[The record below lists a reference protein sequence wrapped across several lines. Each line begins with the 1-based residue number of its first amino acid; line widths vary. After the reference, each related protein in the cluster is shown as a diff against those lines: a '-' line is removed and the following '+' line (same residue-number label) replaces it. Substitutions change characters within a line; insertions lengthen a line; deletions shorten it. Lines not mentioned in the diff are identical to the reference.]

1 MWICLPAE
9 AIQRQVPVSL
19 ALVFELGVDEAIQR
33 QVPVF
38 LALVLE
44 LGVVGAGLVMAEV

>member
-1 MWICLPAE
+1 M
-9 AIQRQVPVSL
+9 PVSL